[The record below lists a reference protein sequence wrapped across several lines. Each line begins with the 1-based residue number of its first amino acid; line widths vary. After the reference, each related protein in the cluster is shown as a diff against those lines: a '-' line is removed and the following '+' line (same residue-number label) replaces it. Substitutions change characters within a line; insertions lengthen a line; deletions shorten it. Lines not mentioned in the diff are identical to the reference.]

1 MVVVTAIVLVLALNW
16 FVANT
21 RSGKAMRAVAQ
32 NPAAAAMMGIDV
44 DRIINLTYVI
54 GGALAGAAAVMF
66 GIYNGTTSSQI
77 GATTGLNSFTAAV
90 LGGVGNIRGSALGA
104 IFIGVLSALSDQ
116 FISSRW
122 TNAWV
127 FLTLVLVL
135 IFRPTGLLGSEGGEK
150 A

>member
-1 MVVVTAIVLVLALNW
+1 
-16 FVANT
+16 
-21 RSGKAMRAVAQ
+21 MRAVAQ
-32 NPAAAAMMGIDV
+32 NPAAASMMGIDV

-66 GIYNGTTSSQI
+66 GVYNGTTSSSI

-90 LGGVGNIRGSALGA
+90 LGGVGNIQGAALGA
-104 IFIGVLSALSDQ
+104 VFIGLLSSLSDQ

-127 FLTLVLVL
+127 FMTLVLVML
-135 IFRPTGLLGSEGGEK
+135 IKPTGILGTEGGEK

>member
-1 MVVVTAIVLVLALNW
+1 
-16 FVANT
+16 
-21 RSGKAMRAVAQ
+21 
-32 NPAAAAMMGIDV
+32 MMGIDV

-66 GIYNGTTSSQI
+66 GVYNGTTSSSI

-90 LGGVGNIRGSALGA
+90 LGGVGNIQGAALGA
-104 IFIGVLSALSDQ
+104 VFIGLLSSLSDQ

-127 FLTLVLVL
+127 FMTLVLVML
-135 IFRPTGLLGSEGGEK
+135 IKPTGILGTEGGEK